1 MTPDRKSQQ
10 RIGHICAHTLIFM
23 RAGCLIVACGD
34 VLYLPPLVTLRSFF
48 IVSRNGRISLK
59 EYTCINAYDL

>member
-34 VLYLPPLVTLRSFF
+34 VFIQASDQA
-48 IVSRNGRISLK
+48 IVSLK
-59 EYTCINAYDL
+59 IVSVDASVLF